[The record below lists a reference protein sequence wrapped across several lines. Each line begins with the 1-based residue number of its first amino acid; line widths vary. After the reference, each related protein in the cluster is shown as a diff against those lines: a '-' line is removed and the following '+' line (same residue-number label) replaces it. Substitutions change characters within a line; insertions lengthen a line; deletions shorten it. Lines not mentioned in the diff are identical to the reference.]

1 MKVLKIALA
10 LAIAAI
16 SSFTAH
22 AKNDPTTAYMFG
34 FASSFSDSTVYMT
47 SVQRVDS
54 VYLTHKKLF
63 LDNRENYSLQLK
75 EYLESIGAPKRT
87 CIVIF
92 DRNFKK
98 AEKKW
103 TKLHDRYTKQAKA
116 KRLKNGE
123 KPKDLPTPWQMKNID
138 ESKFMFK
145 AVEPS
150 DMEEPKTKAERG
162 SSCRRPKVCLLKES
176 KSIGKTVVHHEHLG
190 NDEEYNCFAAFCRR
204 CLLFSG
210 SVPLRMAYQSQGVR
224 EIHLR

>member
-103 TKLHDRYTKQAKA
+103 AKLYERYTKKTKA
-116 KRLKNGE
+116 KRLKSGE
-123 KPKDLPTPWQMKNID
+123 KPKELPSPWQVKSVD
-138 ESKFMFK
+138 ENKFTFK
-145 AVEPS
+145 PITP
-150 DMEEPKTKAERG
+150 DNMEEPMTKQERKEAKMKAKEEVKKQKAEA
-162 SSCRRPKVCLLKES
+162 KKQKAEAKAEAKKAKS
-176 KSIGKTVVHHEHLG
+176 K
-190 NDEEYNCFAAFCRR
+190 
-204 CLLFSG
+204 
-210 SVPLRMAYQSQGVR
+210 
-224 EIHLR
+224 

>member
-1 MKVLKIALA
+1 
-10 LAIAAI
+10 
-16 SSFTAH
+16 
-22 AKNDPTTAYMFG
+22 
-34 FASSFSDSTVYMT
+34 MT

-54 VYLTHKKLF
+54 VYLTNKKLF

-75 EYLESIGAPKRT
+75 EYLEKIGEPKRT

-150 DMEEPKTKAERG
+150 DMEEPKTKAER
-162 SSCRRPKVCLLKES
+162 KAEKKEAKAQLKQKKAEV
-176 KSIGKTVVHHEHLG
+176 KSQLKQRKAEVKQKKAEAKKQKA
-190 NDEEYNCFAAFCRR
+190 EAKKKAEA
-204 CLLFSG
+204 
-210 SVPLRMAYQSQGVR
+210 
-224 EIHLR
+224 

>member
-54 VYLTHKKLF
+54 VYLTNKKLF

-75 EYLESIGAPKRT
+75 EYLEKIGEPKRT

-150 DMEEPKTKAERG
+150 DMEEPKTKAE
-162 SSCRRPKVCLLKES
+162 KKEAKAQLKQKKAEV
-176 KSIGKTVVHHEHLG
+176 KSQLKQRKAEVKQKKAEAKKLKA
-190 NDEEYNCFAAFCRR
+190 EAKKKAEA
-204 CLLFSG
+204 
-210 SVPLRMAYQSQGVR
+210 
-224 EIHLR
+224 

>member
-16 SSFTAH
+16 SSFTAQ

-150 DMEEPKTKAERG
+150 DMEEPKTKAER
-162 SSCRRPKVCLLKES
+162 KAELKQKKAEA
-176 KSIGKTVVHHEHLG
+176 KKKAE
-190 NDEEYNCFAAFCRR
+190 A
-204 CLLFSG
+204 
-210 SVPLRMAYQSQGVR
+210 
-224 EIHLR
+224 

>member
-1 MKVLKIALA
+1 M
-10 LAIAAI
+10 
-16 SSFTAH
+16 
-22 AKNDPTTAYMFG
+22 
-34 FASSFSDSTVYMT
+34 
-47 SVQRVDS
+47 
-54 VYLTHKKLF
+54 LF

-103 TKLHDRYTKQAKA
+103 SKLHDRYTKQAKA

-145 AVEPS
+145 AIEPS
-150 DMEEPKTKAERG
+150 DMEEPKTKAER
-162 SSCRRPKVCLLKES
+162 KAEKKEAKAQLKQKKAEV
-176 KSIGKTVVHHEHLG
+176 KSQLKQRKAEVKQKKAELKQKKA
-190 NDEEYNCFAAFCRR
+190 EAKKKAEA
-204 CLLFSG
+204 
-210 SVPLRMAYQSQGVR
+210 
-224 EIHLR
+224 

>member
-1 MKVLKIALA
+1 
-10 LAIAAI
+10 
-16 SSFTAH
+16 
-22 AKNDPTTAYMFG
+22 MFG
-34 FASSFSDSTVYMT
+34 FASSFNDSTVYMT

-123 KPKDLPTPWQMKNID
+123 KPKNID
-138 ESKFMFK
+138 EMPHGTRIFPSSSFLNFHASKPPMM
-145 AVEPS
+145 PS
-150 DMEEPKTKAERG
+150 RLR
-162 SSCRRPKVCLLKES
+162 SSGR
-176 KSIGKTVVHHEHLG
+176 
-190 NDEEYNCFAAFCRR
+190 
-204 CLLFSG
+204 
-210 SVPLRMAYQSQGVR
+210 
-224 EIHLR
+224 

>member
-87 CIVIF
+87 CIVISTATSRRRR
-92 DRNFKK
+92 RNGPSC
-98 AEKKW
+98 
-103 TKLHDRYTKQAKA
+103 TTV
-116 KRLKNGE
+116 
-123 KPKDLPTPWQMKNID
+123 TP
-138 ESKFMFK
+138 S
-145 AVEPS
+145 
-150 DMEEPKTKAERG
+150 
-162 SSCRRPKVCLLKES
+162 RR
-176 KSIGKTVVHHEHLG
+176 
-190 NDEEYNCFAAFCRR
+190 R
-204 CLLFSG
+204 
-210 SVPLRMAYQSQGVR
+210 QSA
-224 EIHLR
+224 

>member
-1 MKVLKIALA
+1 MKVFKIALA

-123 KPKDLPTPWQMKNID
+123 KPKNLPTPWQMKNID

-150 DMEEPKTKAERG
+150 DMEEPMTKAER
-162 SSCRRPKVCLLKES
+162 KAEKKEAKAQLKQKKAEA
-176 KSIGKTVVHHEHLG
+176 KKKAE
-190 NDEEYNCFAAFCRR
+190 A
-204 CLLFSG
+204 
-210 SVPLRMAYQSQGVR
+210 
-224 EIHLR
+224 

>member
-150 DMEEPKTKAERG
+150 DMEEPKDQLKQKKAEVK
-162 SSCRRPKVCLLKES
+162 SQLKQRKAEV
-176 KSIGKTVVHHEHLG
+176 KQKKAELKQKKA
-190 NDEEYNCFAAFCRR
+190 EAKKKAEA
-204 CLLFSG
+204 
-210 SVPLRMAYQSQGVR
+210 
-224 EIHLR
+224 

>member
-123 KPKDLPTPWQMKNID
+123 KPKGLPTPWQMKNID

-150 DMEEPKTKAERG
+150 DMEEPKTKAE
-162 SSCRRPKVCLLKES
+162 KKEAKAQLKQKKAEV
-176 KSIGKTVVHHEHLG
+176 KSQLKQRKAEVKQKKAEQKQKKA
-190 NDEEYNCFAAFCRR
+190 EAKKKAEA
-204 CLLFSG
+204 
-210 SVPLRMAYQSQGVR
+210 
-224 EIHLR
+224 

>member
-123 KPKDLPTPWQMKNID
+123 KPKDTPWQMKNID

-150 DMEEPKTKAERG
+150 NMEEPKTKAER
-162 SSCRRPKVCLLKES
+162 KAEKKEAKAQLKQKKAEV
-176 KSIGKTVVHHEHLG
+176 KSQLKQRKAEVKQKKAELKQKKA
-190 NDEEYNCFAAFCRR
+190 EAKKKAEA
-204 CLLFSG
+204 
-210 SVPLRMAYQSQGVR
+210 
-224 EIHLR
+224 

>member
-103 TKLHDRYTKQAKA
+103 TKLHDQAGKGKAPEERREAEGPPYSMADEEHRREQVHVQGGRA
-116 KRLKNGE
+116 KRHGGA
-123 KPKDLPTPWQMKNID
+123 KD
-138 ESKFMFK
+138 
-145 AVEPS
+145 
-150 DMEEPKTKAERG
+150 
-162 SSCRRPKVCLLKES
+162 
-176 KSIGKTVVHHEHLG
+176 
-190 NDEEYNCFAAFCRR
+190 
-204 CLLFSG
+204 
-210 SVPLRMAYQSQGVR
+210 QG
-224 EIHLR
+224 

>member
-34 FASSFSDSTVYMT
+34 FASSFNDSTVYMT

-145 AVEPS
+145 AIEPS
-150 DMEEPKTKAERG
+150 DMEEPKTKAERKAEQKKTEVK
-162 SSCRRPKVCLLKES
+162 SQLKQRKAEV
-176 KSIGKTVVHHEHLG
+176 KQKKAELKQKKA
-190 NDEEYNCFAAFCRR
+190 EAKKKAEA
-204 CLLFSG
+204 
-210 SVPLRMAYQSQGVR
+210 
-224 EIHLR
+224 

>member
-103 TKLHDRYTKQAKA
+103 TKLYERYTKKTKA
-116 KRLKNGE
+116 KRLKSGE
-123 KPKDLPTPWQMKNID
+123 KPKELPSPWQVKSVD
-138 ESKFMFK
+138 ENKFTFK
-145 AVEPS
+145 PITP
-150 DMEEPKTKAERG
+150 DNMEEPMTKQERKEAKMKAKEEVKKQKAEA
-162 SSCRRPKVCLLKES
+162 KKQKADAKKQKAEAKAEAKNAKS
-176 KSIGKTVVHHEHLG
+176 K
-190 NDEEYNCFAAFCRR
+190 
-204 CLLFSG
+204 
-210 SVPLRMAYQSQGVR
+210 
-224 EIHLR
+224 

>member
-75 EYLESIGAPKRT
+75 EYLEKIGEPKRT

-150 DMEEPKTKAERG
+150 DMEEPKTKAE
-162 SSCRRPKVCLLKES
+162 KKEAKAQLKQKKAEV
-176 KSIGKTVVHHEHLG
+176 KSQLKQRKAEVKQKKAEAKKLKA
-190 NDEEYNCFAAFCRR
+190 EAKKKAEA
-204 CLLFSG
+204 
-210 SVPLRMAYQSQGVR
+210 
-224 EIHLR
+224 

>member
-34 FASSFSDSTVYMT
+34 FASSFNDSTVYMT

-116 KRLKNGE
+116 KRLKNDE

-145 AVEPS
+145 AIEPS
-150 DMEEPKTKAERG
+150 DMEDPKTKAER
-162 SSCRRPKVCLLKES
+162 KAEKKEAKAQLKQKKAEV
-176 KSIGKTVVHHEHLG
+176 KSQLKQRKAEVKQKKAELKQKKA
-190 NDEEYNCFAAFCRR
+190 EAKKKAEA
-204 CLLFSG
+204 
-210 SVPLRMAYQSQGVR
+210 
-224 EIHLR
+224 

>member
-75 EYLESIGAPKRT
+75 EYLEIEEVVQGTVWEAHFP
-87 CIVIF
+87 
-92 DRNFKK
+92 
-98 AEKKW
+98 EP
-103 TKLHDRYTKQAKA
+103 L
-116 KRLKNGE
+116 NGE
-123 KPKDLPTPWQMKNID
+123 EREQVQEID
-138 ESKFMFK
+138 EVM
-145 AVEPS
+145 
-150 DMEEPKTKAERG
+150 
-162 SSCRRPKVCLLKES
+162 LY
-176 KSIGKTVVHHEHLG
+176 HE
-190 NDEEYNCFAAFCRR
+190 
-204 CLLFSG
+204 LF
-210 SVPLRMAYQSQGVR
+210 
-224 EIHLR
+224 H

>member
-75 EYLESIGAPKRT
+75 EYLESIGAPK
-87 CIVIF
+87 
-92 DRNFKK
+92 
-98 AEKKW
+98 KW

-150 DMEEPKTKAERG
+150 DMEEPKTKAER
-162 SSCRRPKVCLLKES
+162 KAEKKEAKAQLKQKKAEV
-176 KSIGKTVVHHEHLG
+176 KSQLKQRKAEVKQKKAELKQKKA
-190 NDEEYNCFAAFCRR
+190 EAKKKAEA
-204 CLLFSG
+204 
-210 SVPLRMAYQSQGVR
+210 
-224 EIHLR
+224 

>member
-103 TKLHDRYTKQAKA
+103 AKLYERYTKKTKA
-116 KRLKNGE
+116 KRLKSGE
-123 KPKDLPTPWQMKNID
+123 KPKELPSPWQVKSVD
-138 ESKFMFK
+138 ENKFTFK
-145 AVEPS
+145 PITP
-150 DMEEPKTKAERG
+150 DNMEEPMTKQERKEAKMKAKEEVKKQKADAKKQKADAKKQKAEA
-162 SSCRRPKVCLLKES
+162 KAEAKNAKS
-176 KSIGKTVVHHEHLG
+176 K
-190 NDEEYNCFAAFCRR
+190 
-204 CLLFSG
+204 
-210 SVPLRMAYQSQGVR
+210 
-224 EIHLR
+224 

>member
-34 FASSFSDSTVYMT
+34 FASSFNDSTVYMT

-98 AEKKW
+98 A
-103 TKLHDRYTKQAKA
+103 
-116 KRLKNGE
+116 
-123 KPKDLPTPWQMKNID
+123 
-138 ESKFMFK
+138 
-145 AVEPS
+145 
-150 DMEEPKTKAERG
+150 
-162 SSCRRPKVCLLKES
+162 
-176 KSIGKTVVHHEHLG
+176 
-190 NDEEYNCFAAFCRR
+190 
-204 CLLFSG
+204 
-210 SVPLRMAYQSQGVR
+210 
-224 EIHLR
+224 